1 MNTLIHYTSVENL
14 AGTDIKLKP
23 SDKVTDNDYIEQEY
37 SATSLK
43 QIQKEFKADRKIWL
57 KNAFGYLE

>member
-57 KNAFGYLE
+57 ENAFGYLE